1 MPNQKLNPSSKM
13 RRDFIQASG
22 IAAISPLIPNFAY
35 AQSTSKSALATSS
48 KGMVTSPHELAT
60 EAGLKVL
67 QSGGNAIE
75 AVIAISSCLSVT
87 YPHFSGFGGDA
98 FMIISDANGKAQTIS
113 GIGQAPQDIGGY
125 SGSIPFRGPKSMLTS
140 AAYVDAL
147 GKAYEISKKDL
158 QGKKSWSS
166 LLTPAIKLAKDGFPV
181 TESEVFWFNFR
192 LKEMGSLPGVE
203 SGYLING
210 KVPTVGE
217 IFKQP
222 KLAKTIEMIAERGHR
237 DFYEGKLAAILAK
250 GLKDAGSP
258 LTARDLALTQALIEP
273 PLSVAYRGGTLL
285 GNQPPT
291 QAITTLEIMGILE
304 RFDLSKIP
312 EGSPDYYH
320 LLVEAVKLAFID
332 RNKYVA
338 DPKFV
343 DIPSQRLLS
352 NSYLDGQAKKIQ
364 MSTAMPWPYIYK
376 QGDTVYLAAVDS
388 KGNCASMLTTVFFD
402 WGSGVQVG
410 DTGMLWHNRGA
421 SFSLDPKS
429 QNRLE
434 PGKRPFHTLNPG
446 MYIKGGKPVILYG
459 TQGADG
465 QPQTLA
471 AVLTRLI
478 DYKMDPLTALAK
490 PRFLLGKTFSD
501 TRDSLKLEK
510 DAGQEVFV
518 ELGKRG
524 HEMSEIA
531 AQSPLAGHPGA
542 IVIDYQ
548 AKKITG
554 AHDPRSD
561 GRALGV

>member
-1 MPNQKLNPSSKM
+1 MSKKQFDLSSM
-13 RRDFIQASG
+13 SRRGFMQSAGAAALVPMIPDLAFAQAG
-22 IAAISPLIPNFAY
+22 PGA
-35 AQSTSKSALATSS
+35 ALATSA

-60 EAGLKVL
+60 QAGLKVL

-87 YPHFSGFGGDA
+87 YPHFSGYGGDA

-113 GIGQAPQDIGGY
+113 GIGQAPQDISGY

-140 AAYVDAL
+140 AAYVDTL

-158 QGKKSWSS
+158 KGKKSWSS
-166 LLTPAIKLAKDGFPV
+166 LLSPAIKLAKDGFPV
-181 TESEVFWFNFR
+181 TASEVFWLNFR
-192 LKEMGSLPGVE
+192 MKEMGSLPGVE

-237 DFYEGKLAAILAK
+237 DFYEGKLAAILAQ

-258 LTARDLALTQALIEP
+258 LTAKDLALTQAQIEP
-273 PLSVAYRGGTLL
+273 PLTVAYRGGTLL

-343 DIPSQRLLS
+343 DVPVQRLLS
-352 NSYLDGQAKKIQ
+352 DAYLDQQAKKVS
-364 MSTAMPWPYIYK
+364 MSNAMPWPYVYK

-388 KGNCASMLTTVFFD
+388 KGNCASMLTTVYYD

-429 QNRLE
+429 RLRQKHLL
-434 PGKRPFHTLNPG
+434 P
-446 MYIKGGKPVILYG
+446 MVLY
-459 TQGADG
+459 
-465 QPQTLA
+465 PP
-471 AVLTRLI
+471 RLHP
-478 DYKMDPLTALAK
+478 PL
-490 PRFLLGKTFSD
+490 
-501 TRDSLKLEK
+501 
-510 DAGQEVFV
+510 
-518 ELGKRG
+518 
-524 HEMSEIA
+524 
-531 AQSPLAGHPGA
+531 
-542 IVIDYQ
+542 
-548 AKKITG
+548 
-554 AHDPRSD
+554 
-561 GRALGV
+561 